1 MLERVARTGV
11 EDLLELLVMVLL
23 EVLRALL
30 RYIEELLEE
39 RVALVAREEL
49 FEFLLNRLVLTP
61 TLFLL

>member
-30 RYIEELLEE
+30 RYIEELLEV

-49 FEFLLNRLVLTP
+49 LEFLLNRLVLTP

>member
-1 MLERVARTGV
+1 VLERVARTGV
-11 EDLLELLVMVLL
+11 EDLLEFLVMVLL

-30 RYIEELLEE
+30 RYIEELLEV

-49 FEFLLNRLVLTP
+49 LEFLLNRLVLTP

>member
-11 EDLLELLVMVLL
+11 EDLLEFLVMVLL

-30 RYIEELLEE
+30 RYIEELLEV

-49 FEFLLNRLVLTP
+49 LEFLLNRLVLTP

>member
-1 MLERVARTGV
+1 
-11 EDLLELLVMVLL
+11 MVVL

-49 FEFLLNRLVLTP
+49 LEFLLNRLVLTP

>member
-49 FEFLLNRLVLTP
+49 LEFLLNRLVLTP

>member
-39 RVALVAREEL
+39 RVALVVREEL
-49 FEFLLNRLVLTP
+49 LEFLLNRLVLTP

>member
-11 EDLLELLVMVLL
+11 EDLLEFLVMVLL

>member
-11 EDLLELLVMVLL
+11 EDLLEFLVMVLL

-49 FEFLLNRLVLTP
+49 LEFLLNRLVLTP

>member
-11 EDLLELLVMVLL
+11 EDLLEFLVMVLL
-23 EVLRALL
+23 EGLRALL
-30 RYIEELLEE
+30 RYIEELLEV

-49 FEFLLNRLVLTP
+49 LEFLLNRLVLTP